1 MDFETSWLM
10 RAYAAFL
17 QQPFFV
23 HDLLWRLSVGNQ
35 GLPGVGFV
43 CLLFIPGIS
52 RPVPSARSAGRG
64 TKSTSDDVG
73 VAAPGVAQPLPL
85 WAQSP
90 SLHHQT
96 SSMAQHLQDLPA
108 AMAVVPQ
115 RAAYVRLATKADI
128 PAILNIVYLND
139 NKWNNLPDTLPP
151 TSTLAKNHPSYRQWR
166 KCLVKA
172 ITVPNEVLV
181 VLEMDSPT
189 RLESNQ
195 GVISGTNKA
204 ILGYAR
210 GLIVLPPGH
219 QPITRGV
226 WTASNW
232 RNGSYPDPEN
242 ILDEGNTSP

>member
-1 MDFETSWLM
+1 MGHVLYVNEHRWLGGVCIAQADLFSMDFETSWLM

-23 HDLLWRLSVGNQ
+23 HDLLWRLSVGDQ

-64 TKSTSDDVG
+64 TKSTLDDVG
-73 VAAPGVAQPLPL
+73 VAAPGVAQPLGIYSPVPL

-96 SSMAQHLQDLPA
+96 SSMAQHLQDLLA

-128 PAILNIVYLND
+128 PAILNIVYLI
-139 NKWNNLPDTLPP
+139 
-151 TSTLAKNHPSYRQWR
+151 STTTNGTT
-166 KCLVKA
+166 CL
-172 ITVPNEVLV
+172 ILFRLLVL
-181 VLEMDSPT
+181 
-189 RLESNQ
+189 
-195 GVISGTNKA
+195 
-204 ILGYAR
+204 
-210 GLIVLPPGH
+210 
-219 QPITRGV
+219 
-226 WTASNW
+226 
-232 RNGSYPDPEN
+232 
-242 ILDEGNTSP
+242 